1 MRNVLTDPA
10 GLFIVISYSLVTG
23 TKALMKP
30 TIINREDAEEI
41 IMNDYFLN
49 KKILSPAIIPVIL
62 RISKIMSERRKNKK
76 P

>member
-1 MRNVLTDPA
+1 
-10 GLFIVISYSLVTG
+10 VISYSLVTG

-30 TIINREDAEEI
+30 TIIKREDAEEI
-41 IMNDYFLN
+41 IMNDHFLN
-49 KKILSPAIIPVIL
+49 KKILSPDIIPGIL